1 MFDLDGKVALVTG
14 SAQGIGKAIALNLA
28 QGGARIVLTD
38 MREAKLDEAV
48 KEIEAQ
54 GGKAIR
60 FVVDVTD
67 REAVKKVF
75 DQVLE
80 TWEKIDILV
89 NNAGI
94 TRDSLVMRMKVEDW
108 QAVLKTNLDGAFYCI
123 QAVLPGMVR
132 QRYGRIVSI
141 ASVVAQAGNVGQ
153 ANYISSK
160 AGIIG
165 LTKGVAAEVARHD
178 RESAPGDQGED
189 AEHDPHRAHGN
200 RRGDCHGSAF
210 PGVGGSPL
218 HHRAC
223 AQRQRRDVY
232 GVRKLVRGR
241 LSLLELPPAGNR
253 KRRERWHRPKRR
265 LSRSLLN
272 S

>member
-14 SAQGIGKAIALNLA
+14 SAQGIGRAIALNLA

-38 MREAKLDEAV
+38 MREPKLDEVV

-67 REAVKKVF
+67 REAVRKVV
-75 DQVLE
+75 DQSLE
-80 TWEKIDILV
+80 TWERIDILV

-108 QAVLKTNLDGAFYCI
+108 RAVLKTNLDGTFYCI
-123 QAVLPGMVR
+123 QAVLPSMVR

-165 LTKGVAAEVARHD
+165 LTKGVAAEVAR
-178 RESAPGDQGED
+178 RNITVNAVAPGFIATPMTENLPPEIKEKMLSIIPIGRMGTD
-189 AEHDPHRAHGN
+189 AEIAT
-200 RRGDCHGSAF
+200 
-210 PGVGGSPL
+210 
-218 HHRAC
+218 
-223 AQRQRRDVY
+223 
-232 GVRKLVRGR
+232 GVRFLVSEEARYITG
-241 LSLLELPPAGNR
+241 
-253 KRRERWHRPKRR
+253 HV
-265 LSRSLLN
+265 LN
-272 S
+272 INGGMFMA

>member
-1 MFDLDGKVALVTG
+1 MTFGPFEAVSQKAGETMFDLEGKVALVTG
-14 SAQGIGKAIALNLA
+14 SAQGIGRAIALNLA

-38 MREAKLDEAV
+38 MREPKLDEVV

-67 REAVKKVF
+67 REAVRKVV
-75 DQVLE
+75 DQSLE

-165 LTKGVAAEVARHD
+165 LTKGVAAEVAR
-178 RESAPGDQGED
+178 RNITVNAVAPGFIATPMTENLPPEIKEKMLSIIPIGRMGTD
-189 AEHDPHRAHGN
+189 AEIAT
-200 RRGDCHGSAF
+200 
-210 PGVGGSPL
+210 
-218 HHRAC
+218 
-223 AQRQRRDVY
+223 
-232 GVRKLVRGR
+232 GVRFLVSEEARYITG
-241 LSLLELPPAGNR
+241 
-253 KRRERWHRPKRR
+253 HV
-265 LSRSLLN
+265 LN
-272 S
+272 INGGMFMA

>member
-1 MFDLDGKVALVTG
+1 MFDLEGKVALVTG
-14 SAQGIGKAIALNLA
+14 SAQGIGRAIALNLA

-38 MREAKLDEAV
+38 MREAKLDEVV
-48 KEIEAQ
+48 KEIESQ

-67 REAVKKVF
+67 REAVKKVV

-80 TWEKIDILV
+80 TWEKVDILV

-108 QAVLKTNLDGAFYCI
+108 QAVLKTNLDGAFHCI

-165 LTKGVAAEVARHD
+165 LTKGVAAEVAR
-178 RESAPGDQGED
+178 RNITVNAVAPGFIATPMTENLPPEIKEKMLSIIPIGRMGTD
-189 AEHDPHRAHGN
+189 AEIAT
-200 RRGDCHGSAF
+200 
-210 PGVGGSPL
+210 
-218 HHRAC
+218 
-223 AQRQRRDVY
+223 
-232 GVRKLVRGR
+232 GVRFLVSEEARYITG
-241 LSLLELPPAGNR
+241 
-253 KRRERWHRPKRR
+253 HV
-265 LSRSLLN
+265 LN
-272 S
+272 INGGMFMA

>member
-1 MFDLDGKVALVTG
+1 MFDLEGKVALVTG
-14 SAQGIGKAIALNLA
+14 SAQGIGRAIALNLA

-38 MREAKLDEAV
+38 MREPKLDEVV
-48 KEIEAQ
+48 KEIEAL

-67 REAVKKVF
+67 REAVRKVV
-75 DQVLE
+75 DQCLE

-108 QAVLKTNLDGAFYCI
+108 QAVLKTNLDGSFYCI

-165 LTKGVAAEVARHD
+165 LTKGVAAEVAR
-178 RESAPGDQGED
+178 RNITVNAVAPGFIATPMTENLPPEIKEKMLSIIPIGRMGTD
-189 AEHDPHRAHGN
+189 AEIAT
-200 RRGDCHGSAF
+200 
-210 PGVGGSPL
+210 
-218 HHRAC
+218 
-223 AQRQRRDVY
+223 
-232 GVRKLVRGR
+232 GVRFLVSEEARYITG
-241 LSLLELPPAGNR
+241 
-253 KRRERWHRPKRR
+253 HV
-265 LSRSLLN
+265 LN
-272 S
+272 INGGMFMA

>member
-1 MFDLDGKVALVTG
+1 MFDLEGKVALVTG
-14 SAQGIGKAIALNLA
+14 SAQGIGRAIALNLA

-38 MREAKLDEAV
+38 MRESKLDEVV

-60 FVVDVTD
+60 YVVDVTD
-67 REAVKKVF
+67 REAVRKVV

-108 QAVLKTNLDGAFYCI
+108 QAVLKTNLDGTFYCI
-123 QAVLPGMVR
+123 QAVLPSMVR

-165 LTKGVAAEVARHD
+165 LTKGVAAEVAR
-178 RESAPGDQGED
+178 RNITVNAVAPGFIATPMTENLPPEIKEKMLSIIPIGRMGTD
-189 AEHDPHRAHGN
+189 AEIAT
-200 RRGDCHGSAF
+200 
-210 PGVGGSPL
+210 
-218 HHRAC
+218 
-223 AQRQRRDVY
+223 
-232 GVRKLVRGR
+232 GVRFLVSEEARYITG
-241 LSLLELPPAGNR
+241 
-253 KRRERWHRPKRR
+253 HV
-265 LSRSLLN
+265 LN
-272 S
+272 INGGMFMA

>member
-1 MFDLDGKVALVTG
+1 MFDLEGKVALVTG
-14 SAQGIGKAIALNLA
+14 SAQGIGRAIALNLA

-38 MREAKLDEAV
+38 MREPKLDEVV

-67 REAVKKVF
+67 REAVRKVA
-75 DQVLE
+75 DQALE
-80 TWEKIDILV
+80 SWEKIDILV

-108 QAVLKTNLDGAFYCI
+108 QAVLKTNLDGSFYCI
-123 QAVLPGMVR
+123 QAVLPSMVR

-165 LTKGVAAEVARHD
+165 LTKGVAAEVAR
-178 RESAPGDQGED
+178 RNITVNAVAPGFIATPMTENLPPEIKEKMLSIIPMGRMGTD
-189 AEHDPHRAHGN
+189 AEIAT
-200 RRGDCHGSAF
+200 
-210 PGVGGSPL
+210 
-218 HHRAC
+218 
-223 AQRQRRDVY
+223 
-232 GVRKLVRGR
+232 GVRFLVSEEARYITG
-241 LSLLELPPAGNR
+241 
-253 KRRERWHRPKRR
+253 HV
-265 LSRSLLN
+265 LN
-272 S
+272 INGGMFMA

>member
-1 MFDLDGKVALVTG
+1 MFDLEGKVALVTG
-14 SAQGIGKAIALNLA
+14 SAQGIGRAIALNLA

-38 MREAKLDEAV
+38 MRESKLDEVV

-67 REAVKKVF
+67 REAVRKVV

-108 QAVLKTNLDGAFYCI
+108 QAVLKTNLDGTFYCI
-123 QAVLPGMVR
+123 QAVLPSMVR

-165 LTKGVAAEVARHD
+165 LTKGVAAEVAR
-178 RESAPGDQGED
+178 RNITVNAVAPGFIATPMTENLPPEIKEKMLSIIPIGRMGTD
-189 AEHDPHRAHGN
+189 AEIAT
-200 RRGDCHGSAF
+200 
-210 PGVGGSPL
+210 
-218 HHRAC
+218 
-223 AQRQRRDVY
+223 
-232 GVRKLVRGR
+232 GVRFLVSEEARYITG
-241 LSLLELPPAGNR
+241 
-253 KRRERWHRPKRR
+253 HV
-265 LSRSLLN
+265 LN
-272 S
+272 VNGGMFMA

>member
-1 MFDLDGKVALVTG
+1 MFDLEGKVALVTG

-28 QGGARIVLTD
+28 AGGARIVLTD
-38 MREAKLDEAV
+38 MREDKLDGVV

-60 FVVDVTD
+60 FCVNVTD
-67 REAVKKVF
+67 REAVQKMVE
-75 DQVLE
+75 QTLE
-80 TWEKIDILV
+80 TWEKVDILV

-94 TRDSLVMRMKVEDW
+94 TRDSLVLRMKVEDW
-108 QAVLKTNLDGAFYCI
+108 QAVLKTNLDGTFHCI

-165 LTKGVAAEVARHD
+165 LTKGVAAEVAR
-178 RESAPGDQGED
+178 RNITVNAVAPGFIATPMTENLPPEIKEKMLSIIPMGRMGTD
-189 AEHDPHRAHGN
+189 AEIAT
-200 RRGDCHGSAF
+200 
-210 PGVGGSPL
+210 
-218 HHRAC
+218 
-223 AQRQRRDVY
+223 
-232 GVRKLVRGR
+232 GVRFLVSEEARYITG
-241 LSLLELPPAGNR
+241 
-253 KRRERWHRPKRR
+253 HV
-265 LSRSLLN
+265 LN
-272 S
+272 INGGMFMA

>member
-1 MFDLDGKVALVTG
+1 MFDLEGKVALVTG
-14 SAQGIGKAIALNLA
+14 SAQGIGRAIALNLA
-28 QGGARIVLTD
+28 QGGAHIVLTD
-38 MREAKLDEAV
+38 VREPKLDEVV

-67 REAVKKVF
+67 REAVRKVV
-75 DQVLE
+75 DQSLE
-80 TWEKIDILV
+80 TWERIDILV

-123 QAVLPGMVR
+123 QAVLPSMVR

-165 LTKGVAAEVARHD
+165 LTKGVAAEVAR
-178 RESAPGDQGED
+178 RNITVNAVAPGFIATPMTENLPPEIKEKMLSIIPIGRMGTD
-189 AEHDPHRAHGN
+189 AEIAT
-200 RRGDCHGSAF
+200 
-210 PGVGGSPL
+210 
-218 HHRAC
+218 
-223 AQRQRRDVY
+223 
-232 GVRKLVRGR
+232 GVRFLVSEEARYITG
-241 LSLLELPPAGNR
+241 
-253 KRRERWHRPKRR
+253 HV
-265 LSRSLLN
+265 LN
-272 S
+272 INGGMFMA

>member
-1 MFDLDGKVALVTG
+1 MFDLEGKVALVTG
-14 SAQGIGKAIALNLA
+14 SAQGIGRAIALNLA

-38 MREAKLDEAV
+38 MREAKLDEVV

-60 FVVDVTD
+60 LVVDVTD
-67 REAVKKVF
+67 REAVRKVV
-75 DQVLE
+75 DQALE

-108 QAVLKTNLDGAFYCI
+108 HAVLKTNLDGTFYCI

-165 LTKGVAAEVARHD
+165 LTKGVAAEVAR
-178 RESAPGDQGED
+178 RNITVNAVAPGFIATPMTENLPPEIKEKMLSIIPIGRMGTD
-189 AEHDPHRAHGN
+189 AEIAT
-200 RRGDCHGSAF
+200 
-210 PGVGGSPL
+210 
-218 HHRAC
+218 
-223 AQRQRRDVY
+223 
-232 GVRKLVRGR
+232 GVRFLVSEEARYITG
-241 LSLLELPPAGNR
+241 
-253 KRRERWHRPKRR
+253 HV
-265 LSRSLLN
+265 LN
-272 S
+272 INGGMFMA

>member
-1 MFDLDGKVALVTG
+1 VTG

-165 LTKGVAAEVARHD
+165 LTKGVAAEVAR
-178 RESAPGDQGED
+178 RNITVNAVAPGFIATAMTENLPPEIKEKMLSMIPIGRMGTD
-189 AEHDPHRAHGN
+189 AEIAT
-200 RRGDCHGSAF
+200 
-210 PGVGGSPL
+210 
-218 HHRAC
+218 
-223 AQRQRRDVY
+223 
-232 GVRKLVRGR
+232 GVRFLVSEEARYITG
-241 LSLLELPPAGNR
+241 
-253 KRRERWHRPKRR
+253 HV
-265 LSRSLLN
+265 LN
-272 S
+272 VNGGMFMA

>member
-1 MFDLDGKVALVTG
+1 MFDLEGKVALVTG
-14 SAQGIGKAIALNLA
+14 SAQGIGRAIAHNLA

-38 MREAKLDEAV
+38 MRESKLDEVV

-67 REAVKKVF
+67 REAVRKVV
-75 DQVLE
+75 DQALE

-108 QAVLKTNLDGAFYCI
+108 HAVLKTNLDGAFYCI
-123 QAVLPGMVR
+123 QAVLPSMVR

-165 LTKGVAAEVARHD
+165 LTKGVAAEVAR
-178 RESAPGDQGED
+178 RNITVNAVAPGFIATPMTENLPPEIKEKMLSIIPIGRMGTD
-189 AEHDPHRAHGN
+189 AEIAT
-200 RRGDCHGSAF
+200 
-210 PGVGGSPL
+210 
-218 HHRAC
+218 
-223 AQRQRRDVY
+223 
-232 GVRKLVRGR
+232 GVRFLVSEEARYITG
-241 LSLLELPPAGNR
+241 
-253 KRRERWHRPKRR
+253 HV
-265 LSRSLLN
+265 LN
-272 S
+272 INGGMFMA

>member
-1 MFDLDGKVALVTG
+1 MFDLEGKVALVTG
-14 SAQGIGKAIALNLA
+14 SAQGIGRAIALNLA

-38 MREAKLDEAV
+38 MREPKLDDVV
-48 KEIEAQ
+48 KEIEGL

-67 REAVKKVF
+67 REAVRKVV
-75 DQVLE
+75 DQSLE

-108 QAVLKTNLDGAFYCI
+108 QAVLKTNLDGSFYCI

-165 LTKGVAAEVARHD
+165 LTKGVAAEVAR
-178 RESAPGDQGED
+178 RNITVNAVAPGFIATPMTENLPPEIKEKMLSIIPIGRMGTD
-189 AEHDPHRAHGN
+189 AEIAT
-200 RRGDCHGSAF
+200 
-210 PGVGGSPL
+210 
-218 HHRAC
+218 
-223 AQRQRRDVY
+223 
-232 GVRKLVRGR
+232 GVRFLVSEEARYITG
-241 LSLLELPPAGNR
+241 
-253 KRRERWHRPKRR
+253 HV
-265 LSRSLLN
+265 LN
-272 S
+272 INGGMFMA

>member
-1 MFDLDGKVALVTG
+1 MFDLEGRVALVTG
-14 SAQGIGKAIALNLA
+14 SAQGIGRAIALNLA

-38 MREAKLDEAV
+38 MREPKLDDVV
-48 KEIEAQ
+48 KEIEGL

-67 REAVKKVF
+67 REAVRKVV
-75 DQVLE
+75 DQSLE

-108 QAVLKTNLDGAFYCI
+108 QAVLKTNLDGSFYCI

-165 LTKGVAAEVARHD
+165 LTKGVAAEVAR
-178 RESAPGDQGED
+178 RNITVNAVAPGFIATPMTENLPPEIKEKMLSIIPIGRMGTD
-189 AEHDPHRAHGN
+189 AEIAT
-200 RRGDCHGSAF
+200 
-210 PGVGGSPL
+210 
-218 HHRAC
+218 
-223 AQRQRRDVY
+223 
-232 GVRKLVRGR
+232 GVRFLVSEEARYITG
-241 LSLLELPPAGNR
+241 
-253 KRRERWHRPKRR
+253 HV
-265 LSRSLLN
+265 LN
-272 S
+272 INGGMFMA